1 MNSTAYLITGKKL
14 SGFASTITKGTPA
27 ETDRSRNPWSSP
39 DEPAAAIAYTHFN
52 APAVRRVKESERES
66 KPTRSR
72 KR

>member
-1 MNSTAYLITGKKL
+1 MKSTAYSITGKKL

-27 ETDRSRNPWSSP
+27 ETDRTRNPWGSP

-52 APAVRRVKESERES
+52 APIVGHVKESSGKAKPAVRR
-66 KPTRSR
+66 